1 MVTRE
6 TVVVV
11 GTGCAVGLVAG
22 ALLSRVLAG
31 LLFGVSRIDP
41 LTFLG
46 WPLVLT
52 AVAAGAA
59 WVAARRAS
67 SVDPADAL
75 RHE

>member
-1 MVTRE
+1 V
-6 TVVVV
+6 
-11 GTGCAVGLVAG
+11 
-22 ALLSRVLAG
+22 LLSRALSG
-31 LLFGVSRIDP
+31 LLFGVSRVDP

-46 WPLVLT
+46 WPLLLT

-59 WVAARRAS
+59 WMAARRAS

>member
-1 MVTRE
+1 VTRE

-11 GTGCAVGLVAG
+11 SAGCVVGLVAG
-22 ALLSRVLAG
+22 ALLSRVLSG

-41 LTFLG
+41 VTFLG
-46 WPLVLT
+46 WPLLLT
-52 AVAAGAA
+52 GVAAGAA
-59 WVAARRAS
+59 WIAARRAS